1 MLLPTILR
9 CTPNCD
15 YVLPTEALLTSINKN
30 LHARLIIAP
39 IYQLTIIIALFCA
52 GMIHLMVIILG
63 KYSKKKS

>member
-1 MLLPTILR
+1 M
-9 CTPNCD
+9 
-15 YVLPTEALLTSINKN
+15 SINKN

-39 IYQLTIIIALFCA
+39 IYQLTVIIALFCA